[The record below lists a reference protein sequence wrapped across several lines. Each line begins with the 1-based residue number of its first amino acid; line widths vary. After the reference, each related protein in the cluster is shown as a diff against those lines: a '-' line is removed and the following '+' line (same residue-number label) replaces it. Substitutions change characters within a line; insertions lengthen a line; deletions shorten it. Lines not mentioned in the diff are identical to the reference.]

1 LLLHRCEVVKDNVE
15 NFKWLVNDH
24 MTNIDV

>member
-1 LLLHRCEVVKDNVE
+1 MLLRRCEEVKDNVD
-15 NFKWLVNDH
+15 NFKWVVNDH